1 MKYNRLLIASSILSG
16 FVIGILLFTV
26 APLVA
31 TPKFIVIN
39 ESRETVAVQAHW
51 RETIRDL
58 GDIPSNGRIEF
69 EVNDEASMNF
79 VATFPNGEIITSSPA
94 VYFTSGTVTYAV
106 ISTTSVDVST
116 EL

>member
-1 MKYNRLLIASSILSG
+1 MKHNRLLIATSILLSV
-16 FVIGILLFTV
+16 VIGIFLFSV
-26 APLVA
+26 APLVT

-58 GDIPSNGRIEF
+58 GDIPSDEMIEF

-79 VATFPNGEIITSSPA
+79 VVTFPNGEIITSSPP

-106 ISTTSVDVST
+106 ISSTSVDVST
-116 EL
+116 KL